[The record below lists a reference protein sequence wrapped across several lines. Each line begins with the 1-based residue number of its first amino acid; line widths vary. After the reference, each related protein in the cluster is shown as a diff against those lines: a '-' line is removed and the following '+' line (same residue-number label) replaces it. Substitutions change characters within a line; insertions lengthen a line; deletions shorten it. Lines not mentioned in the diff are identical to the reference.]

1 VTPFVA
7 RLKRFA
13 AVDSTQA
20 VVAGWLATGVREV
33 AVAVADSQ
41 THGRGRLGRR
51 WEAPPGSSLLVSC
64 GFRPSWMAAPHA
76 WRLGATVALAMLD
89 AAEEMAGLGSGT
101 LGLKWPNDLAA
112 EGPDG
117 SLRKLGGILGEVT
130 LEAISPTSTGP
141 AGGVPGGGSPPG
153 HAPAP
158 AGGPQVASAVIGTG
172 VNVVWP
178 RASFPADLA
187 PSMTSLLE
195 LAGGRPVDRDA
206 LLDAFLDHLE
216 PRYEA
221 LRSGWFDQG
230 AWWTRQLLTN
240 RQVTVAVGGT
250 IVEGE
255 ASGVDPET
263 GALLV
268 ETAATAAADAAATA
282 AADAAATA
290 AGLFAA
296 GPGRP
301 RLVAIDSGE
310 VTSCR
315 PR

>member
-1 VTPFVA
+1 MTPFVA
-7 RLKRFA
+7 RLERFA

-20 VVAGWLATGVREV
+20 VVAGWLAAGVPEV
-33 AVAVADSQ
+33 AVAVAASQ
-41 THGRGRLGRR
+41 TRGRGRLGRG

-64 GFRPSWMAAPHA
+64 GFRPVWMAAAHA
-76 WRLGATVALAMLD
+76 WRLAAIVALAMLD
-89 AAEEMAGLGSGT
+89 AAEETAGLGTGT
-101 LGLKWPNDLAA
+101 LGLKWPNDLAT

-117 SLRKLGGILGEVT
+117 SLCKLGGVLGEVT
-130 LEAISPTSTGP
+130 LEAISPTGT
-141 AGGVPGGGSPPG
+141 AAVGGVPGQVPP
-153 HAPAP
+153 PVV
-158 AGGPQVASAVIGTG
+158 GPQPADTPRVASAVIGAG
-172 VNVVWP
+172 VNVAWP

-250 IVEGE
+250 IVVGE
-255 ASGVDPET
+255 AAGVNPET

-268 ETAATAAADAAATA
+268 ETAGDAAAG
-282 AADAAATA
+282 AAATTAGRLA
-290 AGLFAA
+290 AGF
-296 GPGRP
+296 GGP

-315 PR
+315 LR

>member
-1 VTPFVA
+1 VTPFLA
-7 RLKRFA
+7 RLERFA
-13 AVDSTQA
+13 SVESTQA
-20 VVAGWLATGVREV
+20 VVAGWLNAGVGEV
-33 AVAVADSQ
+33 AVAVTDSQ

-64 GFRPSWMAAPHA
+64 GFRPTWLAASHG
-76 WRLGATVALAMLD
+76 WRLAAIVALAMLD
-89 AAEEMAGLGSGT
+89 AAEETAGLGAGM
-101 LGLKWPNDLAA
+101 LGLKWPNDLAT
-112 EGPDG
+112 EGSDG
-117 SLRKLGGILGEVT
+117 SLRKMGGILGEAT
-130 LEAISPTSTGP
+130 LEATPDATLDATLETSP
-141 AGGVPGGGSPPG
+141 ARVE
-153 HAPAP
+153 
-158 AGGPQVASAVIGTG
+158 VAVIGAG
-172 VNVVWP
+172 VNVAWP

-195 LAGGRPVDRDA
+195 LAGGRPVDRDS

-230 AWWTRQLLTN
+230 AWWARQLLTN
-240 RQVTVAVGGT
+240 RLVTVAVGGT

-255 ASGVDPET
+255 AAGVDPES

-268 ETAATAAADAAATA
+268 ETAAVGGATA
-282 AADAAATA
+282 AEAR
-290 AGLFAA
+290 AA
-296 GPGRP
+296 GPGQS

-315 PR
+315 LR

>member
-1 VTPFVA
+1 MVTPFLA
-7 RLKRFA
+7 RLERFA
-13 AVDSTQA
+13 SVDSTQA
-20 VVAGWLATGVREV
+20 VVAGWLNAGVGEV

-64 GFRPSWMAAPHA
+64 GFRPVWLAAPHA
-76 WRLGATVALAMLD
+76 WRLGAIVALAMLD
-89 AAEEMAGLGSGT
+89 AAEETAGLRAGT

-112 EGPDG
+112 EGSDG
-117 SLRKLGGILGEVT
+117 SLHKLGGILGET
-130 LEAISPTSTGP
+130 ALEGTSPTRTGA
-141 AGGVPGGGSPPG
+141 AGGVPGQVPPPV
-153 HAPAP
+153 A
-158 AGGPQVASAVIGTG
+158 GPQPADTPRVASAVIGAG
-172 VNVVWP
+172 VNVAWP

-195 LAGGRPVDRDA
+195 LAGGRPVDREP
-206 LLDAFLDHLE
+206 LLDTFLDHLE

-240 RQVTVAVGGT
+240 RQVTVAVGGS
-250 IVEGE
+250 VVVGE
-255 ASGVDPET
+255 AAGVDPES

-268 ETAATAAADAAATA
+268 ETSAVGGATAAEGC
-282 AADAAATA
+282 A
-290 AGLFAA
+290 AGA
-296 GPGRP
+296 GRS

-315 PR
+315 LR

>member
-7 RLKRFA
+7 RLERFA

-20 VVAGWLATGVREV
+20 VVAGWLAAGVSEV

-41 THGRGRLGRR
+41 AHGRGRLGRR

-64 GFRPSWMAAPHA
+64 GFRPSWMAAPHS
-76 WRLGATVALAMLD
+76 WRLGAVVALAMLD
-89 AAEEMAGLGSGT
+89 AAEETAGLRTGT

-112 EGPDG
+112 EGSDG
-117 SLRKLGGILGEVT
+117 SLRKLGGVLGEVT
-130 LEAISPTSTGP
+130 LEHDALP
-141 AGGVPGGGSPPG
+141 AD
-153 HAPAP
+153 APR
-158 AGGPQVASAVIGTG
+158 VASAVIGAG
-172 VNVVWP
+172 VNVAWP

-240 RQVTVAVGGT
+240 RPVTVAVSGT

-255 ASGVDPET
+255 AAGVDPET

-268 ETAATAAADAAATA
+268 ETAAGAATTAADR
-282 AADAAATA
+282 
-290 AGLFAA
+290 FAV
-296 GPGRP
+296 GFGRP

>member
-1 VTPFVA
+1 MTPFVA
-7 RLKRFA
+7 RLERFT

-20 VVAGWLATGVREV
+20 VVAGWLAVGVPEV

-41 THGRGRLGRR
+41 AHGRGRLGRG

-64 GFRPSWMAAPHA
+64 GFRPSWMAATHA
-76 WRLGATVALAMLD
+76 WRLAAIVALAMLD
-89 AAEEMAGLGSGT
+89 AAEETAGLGTGT
-101 LGLKWPNDLAA
+101 LGLKWPNDLAT

-117 SLRKLGGILGEVT
+117 TLRKLGGVLGEVT
-130 LEAISPTSTGP
+130 LEAISPTGTAA
-141 AGGVPGGGSPPG
+141 AGGVPR
-153 HAPAP
+153 
-158 AGGPQVASAVIGTG
+158 GGPPPADVPRVASAVIGTG
-172 VNVVWP
+172 VNVAWP

-250 IVEGE
+250 IVVGE
-255 ASGVDPET
+255 AAGVDPET

-268 ETAATAAADAAATA
+268 ETTADAAAG
-282 AADAAATA
+282 AAATA
-290 AGLFAA
+290 AGRFAA
-296 GPGRP
+296 GSGRP
-301 RLVAIDSGE
+301 RLVAIDLGE

-315 PR
+315 LR